1 VVMGRTELRFAGA
14 ASKSHEPHAQTL
26 RVDQNVSFRRR
37 IRPID
42 AHFQSAFFF
51 GATFQFI
58 CSSHWEVVL

>member
-1 VVMGRTELRFAGA
+1 MART
-14 ASKSHEPHAQTL
+14 EPHAPTL
-26 RVDQNVSFRRR
+26 RVDQIVRSRRR
-37 IRPID
+37 TRPID